1 MPLKWLGCNGRH
13 VFLKS
18 IISKTSITRSKQN
31 QILSFFDQ
39 IVNFGILKIFFV
51 TKVIYKFWI
60 EIQNALFFDEIL
72 ETDLGMLTVE
82 SKSQYLS
89 MYRTQVSMFNN

>member
-1 MPLKWLGCNGRH
+1 MSHAYLC
-13 VFLKS
+13 
-18 IISKTSITRSKQN
+18 
-31 QILSFFDQ
+31 
-39 IVNFGILKIFFV
+39 
-51 TKVIYKFWI
+51 